1 MGYHHIRN
9 VRMYRIL
16 LLCLATFMLNGCA
29 SHWRAQ
35 AIEEELLALQA
46 KVDQLKEQQKREQA
60 QHKETIEYIS
70 KEIENRHQ
78 ELLKSIDSLKNAS
91 VGDKLTLDELQE
103 EVKSLKGQS
112 SELKHEI
119 EKRKSAMDAPTSD
132 PTSNLEPLP
141 EDKDSLFIYA
151 LEKKKADQC
160 RDAIRGFNAF
170 AESYS
175 SDSKMDDVLYHL
187 AECYHRQNRYEESIS
202 AIQKLVTKYG
212 NKDQTDSALVLLY
225 KNYMALDQCGK
236 ALDSLE
242 FLQRNHPKSPHVKNA
257 KKWFDQGLKSC
268 KHRAK

>member
-1 MGYHHIRN
+1 
-9 VRMYRIL
+9 MYRIL
-16 LLCLATFMLNGCA
+16 LLCLAVFMLQACA

-78 ELLKSIDSLKNAS
+78 EVLRSIDSLKNAS

-132 PTSNLEPLP
+132 ATSNLEPLP
-141 EDKDSLFIYA
+141 EDKDSLYIYA

-160 RDAIRGFNAF
+160 RDAIRGFTAF
-170 AESYS
+170 IETYT
-175 SDSKMDDVLYHL
+175 SDARMDDSLYHL
-187 AECYHRQNRYEESIS
+187 AECYHRQNRYEESTS
-202 AIQKLVTKYG
+202 AIQKLMTKYAD
-212 NKDQTDSALVLLY
+212 KDQADSALLLLY
-225 KNYMALDQCGK
+225 KNYMAVDKCKDALK
-236 ALDSLE
+236 ALVY
-242 FLQRNHPKSPHVKNA
+242 LQDAFPRSPHAKNA
-257 KKWFDQGLKSC
+257 KKLQDQLNKTC
-268 KHRAK
+268 KK